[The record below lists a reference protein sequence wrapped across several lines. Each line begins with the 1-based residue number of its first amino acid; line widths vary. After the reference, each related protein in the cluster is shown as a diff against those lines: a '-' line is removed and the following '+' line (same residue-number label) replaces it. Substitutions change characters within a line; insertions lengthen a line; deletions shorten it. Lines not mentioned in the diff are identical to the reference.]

1 QIRKREDFSPHWTDV
16 PITSIYDCATSEDN
30 LVDDAAGCQNE
41 GSCQRHTGKEGSISG
56 SSRVCS
62 HHFYCPPSEFRLA
75 IQVMKPNETSEHHS
89 LMELPGWVARCA
101 RRSLLFTFVKL
112 RAQYSKEQLK
122 RREMDFSSLFQ
133 DGLHEVGNNI
143 MEIKKTLMDLKNNW

>member
-1 QIRKREDFSPHWTDV
+1 
-16 PITSIYDCATSEDN
+16 
-30 LVDDAAGCQNE
+30 
-41 GSCQRHTGKEGSISG
+41 
-56 SSRVCS
+56 
-62 HHFYCPPSEFRLA
+62 
-75 IQVMKPNETSEHHS
+75 MKPNETSEHHS

-143 MEIKKTLMDLKNNW
+143 MEVSDCRGGGCAHHGEQEAGKKEHARHCA